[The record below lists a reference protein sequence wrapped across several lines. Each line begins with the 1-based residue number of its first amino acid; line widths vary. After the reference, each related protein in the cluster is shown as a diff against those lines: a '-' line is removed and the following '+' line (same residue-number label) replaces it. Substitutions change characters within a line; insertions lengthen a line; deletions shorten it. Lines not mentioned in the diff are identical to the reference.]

1 MWNKPTQE
9 QLGEVPGLYQTENVD
24 LEDKIIA
31 MHFFIGGCD
40 WYAAEYDGEDIFFG
54 FVNLNDPQNAEWG
67 NFSLQ
72 ELAAININGLEVD
85 HDLFWEPKKVSKIE
99 NIK

>member
-1 MWNKPTQE
+1 MWNKPSQE
-9 QLGEVPGLYQTENVD
+9 QLGKVPGLYQTENVE
-24 LEDKIIA
+24 LEDKILD

-67 NFSLQ
+67 YFSLK
-72 ELAAININGLEVD
+72 ELDEINIKGIGVD
-85 HDLFWEPKKVSKIE
+85 NDLHWQLKRFSEI
-99 NIK
+99 

>member
-1 MWNKPTQE
+1 MWNKPSQE
-9 QLGEVPGLYQTENVD
+9 QLGKVPGLYQTENVE

-40 WYAAEYDGEDIFFG
+40 WYVAEYDGEDIFFG

-67 NFSLQ
+67 YFSLK
-72 ELAAININGLEVD
+72 ELDEINKKGMEVD
-85 HDLFWEPKKVSKIE
+85 NDLHWQPKRFSEI
-99 NIK
+99 

>member
-1 MWNKPTQE
+1 MWNKPSQE
-9 QLGEVPGLYQTENVD
+9 QLGKVPGLYQTENVE

-40 WYAAEYDGEDIFFG
+40 WYVAEYDGEDIFFG

-67 NFSLQ
+67 YFSLK
-72 ELAAININGLEVD
+72 ELDEININGIEVD
-85 HDLFWEPKKVSKIE
+85 NDLHWRPKRFSEI
-99 NIK
+99 

>member
-1 MWNKPTQE
+1 MWNKPSQE
-9 QLGEVPGLYQTENVD
+9 QLGKVPRLYQTENVE

-40 WYAAEYDGEDIFFG
+40 WYVAEYDGEDIFFG

-67 NFSLQ
+67 YFSLK
-72 ELAAININGLEVD
+72 ELDEINIKGIEVD
-85 HDLFWEPKKVSKIE
+85 NDLHWQLKRFSEI
-99 NIK
+99 

>member
-1 MWNKPTQE
+1 MWNKPSQE
-9 QLGEVPGLYQTENVD
+9 QLGKVPGLYQTENVE

-40 WYAAEYDGEDIFFG
+40 WYVAEYDGEDIFFG
-54 FVNLNDPQNAEWG
+54 FVNLNDSQNAEWG

-72 ELAAININGLEVD
+72 ELDEININGTEVD
-85 HDLFWEPKKVSKIE
+85 NDLHWQPKRFSEI
-99 NIK
+99 